1 LPLSNDRRFFSGLDL
16 TIDKSQ
22 NETVTLLAAHR
33 LHDIPV
39 LVGDALC
46 TAPDSQSLKK
56 KIYLIAPNLAVGWT
70 GYSLTAS
77 SVVGELRS
85 IFAEKI
91 ATRSDLEA
99 FFGGFSCPGMYERD
113 VKIVGWIIDDQP
125 SPFIWH
131 SSYPSEVFYNDFYYE
146 GSGEQYY
153 ESVIRSSLLSGTSP
167 NRSGHIDVAL
177 SAAHSALTHC
187 GQAFFSEQLDYAN
200 WDRTFGF
207 AYEVIVYGYGR
218 FWPLGR
224 TMYLP
229 WTYYWNP
236 ETKTGNAE
244 LAPRLWGMNFL
255 GEYSVLQRADHDD
268 LKLSACRNYPIRP
281 VYPHEIDREE
291 IRKLRFTASADFYV
305 HYFVLHPPQINGL
318 RLGLCIVG
326 DRTSD
331 KVSVYQTNEGVR
343 FRANTTFLDET
354 FRQAI
359 HLVGQSGSPQL

>member
-1 LPLSNDRRFFSGLDL
+1 
-16 TIDKSQ
+16 
-22 NETVTLLAAHR
+22 
-33 LHDIPV
+33 
-39 LVGDALC
+39 
-46 TAPDSQSLKK
+46 
-56 KIYLIAPNLAVGWT
+56 
-70 GYSLTAS
+70 
-77 SVVGELRS
+77 
-85 IFAEKI
+85 
-91 ATRSDLEA
+91 
-99 FFGGFSCPGMYERD
+99 MYERD